1 MESDL
6 PSSDVLG
13 IRPGWWGRPA
23 RSVSWESCQDTILS
37 RELWDGPAGALCSLQ
52 PDPLWDELFLSHTAS
67 AELLSLRVPLRLTE
81 ALDIHSG
88 DGGTWN

>member
-1 MESDL
+1 MGFGVESDL

-13 IRPGWWGRPA
+13 IRLGWWGRPA

-52 PDPLWDELFLSHTAS
+52 PDPLWDELFLSS
-67 AELLSLRVPLRLTE
+67 
-81 ALDIHSG
+81 HSIS
-88 DGGTWN
+88 